1 MRVLLVYAHPLGDS
15 LNAEI
20 KSAAE
25 EVSPRLVMKLIL
37 LISTRIA
44 STQSCLNTSV
54 RHILMI
60 ILSVEIRRLN
70 MPNA

>member
-25 EVSPRLVMKLIL
+25 QGLAAAGHEIDLIDL
-37 LISTRIA
+37 YADRFDP
-44 STQSCLNTSV
+44 V
-54 RHILMI
+54 
-60 ILSVEIRRLN
+60 LSEHER
-70 MPNA
+70 

>member
-25 EVSPRLVMKLIL
+25 QGL
-37 LISTRIA
+37 A
-44 STQSCLNTSV
+44 AAG
-54 RHILMI
+54 H
-60 ILSVEIRRLN
+60 
-70 MPNA
+70 